1 MMDNTKIADWQ
12 HRLARRI
19 QAFHSKDFLTLSQC
33 HNNVDDNDSGI
44 RMNPLNF
51 HDENPLGEEDG
62 DDVME
67 LDDEYDNSDD
77 EHGNM
82 DEADEDPSNDEDEAQ
97 PPERMQLM
105 MPSSVYRDDVVGLGL
120 EALIAQEL
128 EL

>member
-1 MMDNTKIADWQ
+1 
-12 HRLARRI
+12 
-19 QAFHSKDFLTLSQC
+19 
-33 HNNVDDNDSGI
+33 
-44 RMNPLNF
+44 MNPLNF

-77 EHGNM
+77 EHSNM
-82 DEADEDPSNDEDEAQ
+82 DEADEDPSNDEDESQ

>member
-1 MMDNTKIADWQ
+1 
-12 HRLARRI
+12 
-19 QAFHSKDFLTLSQC
+19 
-33 HNNVDDNDSGI
+33 
-44 RMNPLNF
+44 MNPLNF

-105 MPSSVYRDDVVGLGL
+105 MPSSVYRDDVVRLGL
-120 EALIAQEL
+120 KALIAQEL